1 MQKYYIETFGCT
13 YNEADSQ
20 FIASSLD
27 SLEYIETKDPKQAD
41 LIIINT
47 CAVRKES
54 ENKAIEAIQRLTR
67 VKKDQKT
74 KLIVTG
80 CMVKL
85 NPYRLINLEKNAIY
99 VSPSRIIEI
108 PKIVTK
114 ENLDTNIIIGPSDRN
129 YHVIPKHRGEISYSL
144 PISSGCLGSCSF
156 CSVKFTRGKLYS
168 YPPSLIKKAFIDALL
183 GGAKE
188 IYLTSQDTAVYGL
201 DINTNLC
208 ELIKGLLEIEL
219 EFRLRIGMF
228 TPWFAFRILN
238 ELIEIYKDRRV
249 YKFCHVP
256 VQSGDDKVLKNM
268 LRPHTVAEFEDFIK
282 NIRLHYPN
290 IFIATDIIVGFPTED
305 DEAFENTLKL
315 MERIKFDKVHIAQ
328 YSPRPF
334 TKAASLRQLPDSVK
348 KERSRIATKLA
359 DEISYKINQKFIG
372 KCLEV
377 LVVGESEKN
386 QLEGRANDYR
396 CVIIE
401 SKNKDLIGK
410 FINVEVIEATPHYL
424 RSKPID

>member
-1 MQKYYIETFGCT
+1 MQKYYIETYGCT
-13 YNEADSQ
+13 FNEADSQ
-20 FIASSLD
+20 FIASSLE
-27 SLEYIETKDPKQAD
+27 SLNFIETKDPRDAD
-41 LIIINT
+41 VIVINT
-47 CAVRKES
+47 CSVRKES
-54 ENKAIEAIQRLTR
+54 ENKAIDAIKRLNAI
-67 VKKDQKT
+67 KKDEKV

-85 NPYRLINLEKNAIY
+85 NPYKLTNIEKNAYY
-99 VSPSRIIEI
+99 VTPSKISEI
-108 PKIVTK
+108 PYIVSQDK
-114 ENLDTNIIIGPSDRN
+114 LKNNLLIGPSERN
-129 YHVIPKHRGEISYSL
+129 YVVIPRHRGEISYSL
-144 PISSGCLGSCSF
+144 PISSGCLGSCTF

-168 YPPSLIKKAFIDALL
+168 YPPSLIKEAFLNAIK

-208 ELIKGLLEIEL
+208 TLISGLLENDY

-228 TPWFAFRILN
+228 TPWFAFRILDG
-238 ELIEIYKDRRV
+238 LIEIYKDKRV

-256 VQSGDDKVLKNM
+256 VQSGDDRVLKDM
-268 LRPHTVAEFEDFIK
+268 LRLHTIAEFEEFINK
-282 NIRLHYPN
+282 LRSYHPD

-424 RSKPID
+424 RSKPIN